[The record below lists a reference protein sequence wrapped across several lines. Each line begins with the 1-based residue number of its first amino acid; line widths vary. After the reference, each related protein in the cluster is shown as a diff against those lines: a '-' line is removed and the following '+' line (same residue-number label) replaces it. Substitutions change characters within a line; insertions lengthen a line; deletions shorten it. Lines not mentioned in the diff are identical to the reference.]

1 LQKITLYTTI
11 VSSTLLWRSINFIM
25 AKLKKKWRLFPARH
39 QLANEL
45 SQKLNISEYIA
56 QALINRGI
64 TNEQAADEYLY
75 AGAEHFVDPYAL
87 KGMRDAIKRIVQA
100 IEVQE
105 KITIYGDYDVDG
117 ITACATVYKTLTR
130 LNANV
135 EFYIP
140 DRQSEG
146 YGLNPVALHNLIDT
160 GTKLVIT
167 VDCGISA
174 IKEIAAIGDQLAI
187 IITDHHQPPAELP
200 LAVAI
205 INPKQPGCLY
215 PEKNL
220 AGVGVAFKLC
230 QGLWQHYYGLETEF
244 FEYLDIVAIGTVAD
258 IVPLTGENRVLV
270 KLGLKQLQ
278 TTDNLGIKAL
288 LEVCGLRGKVIDS
301 GSIGFVIAP
310 RLNAVGR
317 ISQATAGVELLIT
330 NDANYAHELANLL
343 DGENLVRQNIEKSIL
358 AKAEEQLE
366 TVDVGAAKVLVLAGE
381 EWHSGVIGIV
391 ASRLVDKY
399 YKPVI
404 MISIHE
410 GVGKGS
416 CRSIPAFDIYTAL
429 TACSDLLT
437 QFGGH
442 RQAAGLSIPL
452 PNIPLLRERLNSLAA
467 ETLSAADYVPVLTI
481 DSILPLEEISAPFLE
496 QLASLEPY
504 GFGNPSPVFACH
516 NIEMKEK
523 RLIGQ
528 QSRHLKL
535 KLKNAAVKDVVAW
548 NMAELSPLLTCDK
561 AIDLVFVPKYNEWQ
575 GQKNVQL
582 IAHDVRQSPDS
593 QTQAALNRIAPD
605 RTCVAQVYL
614 TLKEY
619 NKLGQYDFSL
629 QTILNKISSNYNAVL
644 SETVL
649 TMALTILAE
658 LDLLTKEP
666 KEQDTFTIH
675 LTPSP
680 LIKLDLTNSP
690 AFQESIKM
698 REEYLSQYS

>member
-1 LQKITLYTTI
+1 
-11 VSSTLLWRSINFIM
+11 M
-25 AKLKKKWRLFPARH
+25 ARLKRKWKLFPAKR

-56 QALINRGI
+56 QALINRGVV
-64 TNEQAADEYLY
+64 NEQAAAEFLY
-75 AGAEHFVDPYAL
+75 AGAENFADPYAL
-87 KGMRDAIKRIVQA
+87 KGMKTA
-100 IEVQE
+100 IERIAHAIEFKE

-117 ITACATVYKTLTR
+117 ITACATLYKTLTR
-130 LNANV
+130 LGANV

-146 YGLNPVALHNLIDT
+146 YGLNPAALHNLIDN
-160 GTKLVIT
+160 GTKLIVT

-174 IKEIAAIGDQLAI
+174 VKEIASVDGQIDI
-187 IITDHHQPPAELP
+187 IITDHHQPPIELP
-200 LAVAI
+200 SALSI

-230 QGLWQHYYGLETEF
+230 QGLWQHYYGPETKF
-244 FEYLDIVAIGTVAD
+244 FDYLDIVAIGTVAD

-270 KLGLKQLQ
+270 KLGLHQLQ
-278 TTDNLGIKAL
+278 TTENLGIKAL
-288 LEVCGLRGKVIDS
+288 LEICGLSGKIIDS

-317 ISQATAGVELLIT
+317 VSQATAGVELLIT
-330 NDANYAHELANLL
+330 NDSDHARELANLL
-343 DGENLVRQNIEKSIL
+343 DEENLARQNIEKLIL

-366 TVDVGAAKVLVLAGE
+366 AVDTSAAKVLVLAGE

-410 GVGKGS
+410 GMGKGS
-416 CRSIPAFDIYTAL
+416 CRSIPAFDIYAAL
-429 TACSDLLT
+429 TRCSDLLT

-442 RQAAGLSIPL
+442 RQAAGLSVPL
-452 PNIPLLRERLNSLAA
+452 QNISLLRERLNSLAA
-467 ETLSAADYVPVLTI
+467 ETLSAADYVPVLNI
-481 DSILPLEEISAPFLE
+481 DSLLPLEEINSSFLE
-496 QLASLEPY
+496 QLACLEPY

-523 RLIGQ
+523 KLIGQ

-535 KLKNAAVKDVVAW
+535 KLKNASVRDVIAW
-548 NMAELSPLLTCDK
+548 NMGELSTSLTCDK
-561 AIDLVFVPKYNEWQ
+561 MIDLVFVPKYNEWQ
-575 GQKNVQL
+575 GQKNLQL
-582 IAHDVRQSPDS
+582 TAHDVRQSPDS
-593 QTQAALNRIAPD
+593 QTQVVLNTIAPD
-605 RTCVAQVYL
+605 RDCIAQVYL

-619 NKLGQYDFSL
+619 NKLGQYTFSL
-629 QTILNKISSNYNAVL
+629 QTIADKILSNYNTALPENVL
-644 SETVL
+644 F
-649 TMALTILAE
+649 MALTVLEE
-658 LDLLTKEP
+658 LHLLTK
-666 KEQDTFTIH
+666 KSKNQGAFMLQ

-680 LIKLDLTNSP
+680 LKKLDLTNSP
-690 AFQESIKM
+690 AFRESMKM
-698 REEYLSQYS
+698 REEYLNQYS

>member
-1 LQKITLYTTI
+1 
-11 VSSTLLWRSINFIM
+11 M

-64 TNEQAADEYLY
+64 TNEQAADEFLS
-75 AGAEHFVDPYAL
+75 AGAEHMADPYAL
-87 KGMRDAIKRIVQA
+87 KGMRTAVERIIQAVEIK
-100 IEVQE
+100 E

-117 ITACATVYKTLTR
+117 ITACATLYKTLTR
-130 LNANV
+130 LGAIV

-146 YGLNPVALHNLIDT
+146 YGLNPAALHNLINT

-174 IKEIAAIGDQLAI
+174 SKEIAAIGDQLAI

-200 LAVAI
+200 VAVAI

-230 QGLWQHYYGLETEF
+230 QGLWQHVYGLETQF
-244 FEYLDIVAIGTVAD
+244 FDYLDIVAIGTVAD

-278 TTDNLGIKAL
+278 TTDNLGIEAL

-317 ISQATAGVELLIT
+317 VSQAAAGVELLIT
-330 NDANYAHELANLL
+330 KDANYAHELANLL
-343 DGENLVRQNIEKSIL
+343 DGENLTRQNIEKSIL
-358 AKAEEQLE
+358 AKAEEQLD
-366 TVDVGAAKVLVLAGE
+366 TVDVGAVKVLVLAGE

-399 YKPVI
+399 YKPVV
-404 MISIHE
+404 MISIHD

-416 CRSIPAFDIYTAL
+416 CRSIPAFDMYTAL

-467 ETLSAADYVPVLTI
+467 ETLSADDYVPVLTI
-481 DSILPLEEISAPFLE
+481 DSILPLEEINASFLE

-516 NIEMKEK
+516 NIVMKEK

-528 QSRHLKL
+528 QNRHLKL
-535 KLKNAAVKDVVAW
+535 KLKHTAIKDVIAW
-548 NMAELSPLLTCDK
+548 NMAELSPILTCDK
-561 AIDLVFVPKYNEWQ
+561 AIDLVFVPKFNEWQ
-575 GQKNVQL
+575 GHKNVQL

-593 QTQAALNRIAPD
+593 RTQAELNRIAPD
-605 RTCVAQVYL
+605 RTCIAQVYL

-619 NKLGQYDFSL
+619 NKLGQYNFSL
-629 QTILNKISSNYNAVL
+629 QTIVNKISSNYNVVL
-644 SETVL
+644 SEHVL

-658 LDLLTKEP
+658 LHLLTKEP
-666 KEQDTFTIH
+666 KEQDTFTIQ

-680 LIKLDLTNSP
+680 LKKLDLTNSP

>member
-1 LQKITLYTTI
+1 
-11 VSSTLLWRSINFIM
+11 M
-25 AKLKKKWRLFPARH
+25 ARLKRRWKLFPIKH
-39 QLANEL
+39 HLATEL

-56 QALINRGI
+56 QTLINRGI
-64 TNEQAADEYLY
+64 TNEQAAAEFLH
-75 AGAEHFVDPYAL
+75 AGAETFSDPYAL
-87 KGMRDAIKRIVQA
+87 KGMKTAVGKIAQA
-100 IEVQE
+100 VELQE

-117 ITACATVYKTLTR
+117 ITACATLYKTLTR
-130 LNANV
+130 LGAHV

-146 YGLNPVALHNLIDT
+146 YGLNPAALHNLIQT
-160 GTKLVIT
+160 GTKLIVT

-174 IKEIAAIGDQLAI
+174 IKEIAAIDGQLDI
-187 IITDHHQPPAELP
+187 IITDHHQPPSELP
-200 LAVAI
+200 LALAI

-230 QGLWQHYYGLETEF
+230 QGLWQHYYGLETKF
-244 FEYLDIVAIGTVAD
+244 FDYLDIVAIGTVAD
-258 IVPLTGENRVLV
+258 IVPLTGENRFIV

-288 LEVCGLRGKVIDS
+288 LEICGLQGKVIDS

-317 ISQATAGVELLIT
+317 VSQATAGVELLIT
-330 NDANYAHELANLL
+330 NDSNHARELANLL
-343 DGENLVRQNIEKSIL
+343 DEENLARQNIEKTIM

-366 TVDVGAAKVLVLAGE
+366 TVDVDAAKVLVLAGE

-404 MISIHE
+404 MISIRD

-429 TACSDLLT
+429 TRSSDLLT

-452 PNIPLLRERLNSLAA
+452 QNIPLLRERLNSLAA
-467 ETLSAADYVPVLTI
+467 ETLSPADYVPVLTI
-481 DSILPLEEISAPFLE
+481 DSVLPLEEINASFLE
-496 QLASLEPY
+496 QLSCLEPF

-535 KLKNAAVKDVVAW
+535 KLKNAAVRDVVAW
-548 NMAELSPLLTCDK
+548 NMAELSPDLTCDK
-561 AIDLVFVPKYNEWQ
+561 PIDLVFVPKYNEWQ
-575 GQKNVQL
+575 GQKNLQL
-582 IAHDVRQSPDS
+582 TAHDIRQSPDG
-593 QTQAALNRIAPD
+593 QTKAALTKIAPD
-605 RTCVAQVYL
+605 RTCIAQVYL

-619 NKLGQYDFSL
+619 SKLGQTNLSL
-629 QTILNKISSNYNAVL
+629 QTIADKILSNYNAAL
-644 SETVL
+644 PENVL
-649 TMALTILAE
+649 TMAILILDE
-658 LDLLTKEP
+658 LHLLTKEST
-666 KEQDTFTIH
+666 EQGTFTIQ

-680 LIKLDLTNSP
+680 LNKLDLTTSP
-690 AFQESIKM
+690 AFRESVKM
-698 REEYLSQYS
+698 REEYLNQHS

>member
-1 LQKITLYTTI
+1 
-11 VSSTLLWRSINFIM
+11 M
-25 AKLKKKWRLFPARH
+25 ARLKKKWRLFPARR

-45 SQKLNISEYIA
+45 SQKLNISEYIT
-56 QALINRGI
+56 QAMINRGL
-64 TNEQAADEYLY
+64 TNEQAAAKFLH
-75 AGAEHFVDPYAL
+75 AGAENFVDPYAL
-87 KGMRDAIKRIVQA
+87 KGMKAAVERITQA
-100 IEVQE
+100 IEIQE

-117 ITACATVYKTLTR
+117 ITACATLYKTLTR
-130 LNANV
+130 LGANV

-146 YGLNPVALHNLIDT
+146 YGLNPAALHKLIDA
-160 GTKLVIT
+160 GTKLIVT

-174 IKEIAAIGDQLAI
+174 CKEIAAVNNQLDI
-187 IITDHHQPPAELP
+187 IVTDHHQPPPELP
-200 LAVAI
+200 VAAAI

-230 QGLWQHYYGLETEF
+230 QGLWQHYYGLGTKF
-244 FEYLDIVAIGTVAD
+244 FDYLDIVAIGTVAD

-288 LEVCGLRGKVIDS
+288 LEICGLSGKVIDS

-317 ISQATAGVELLIT
+317 VSKAAAGVELLIT
-330 NDANYAHELANLL
+330 NDANQARELANLL
-343 DGENLVRQNIEKSIL
+343 DMENVARQNIEKLIL
-358 AKAEEQLE
+358 EKAEEQLE
-366 TVDVGAAKVLVLAGE
+366 TVDINAAKVLVLAGE

-404 MISIHE
+404 MISIRD
-410 GVGKGS
+410 GMGKGS

-429 TACSDLLT
+429 THCSDLLA

-442 RQAAGLSIPL
+442 RQAAGLSVPVS
-452 PNIPLLRERLNSLAA
+452 NIPLLRERLDSLAA
-467 ETLSAADYVPVLTI
+467 KTLSAADYVPVLTI
-481 DSILPLEEISAPFLE
+481 DSMLPLEEINATFLE
-496 QLASLEPY
+496 QLACLEPY

-535 KLKNAAVKDVVAW
+535 KLKNAAVKDVIAW
-548 NMAELSPLLTCDK
+548 NMAELSTSLTCDK
-561 AIDLVFVPKYNEWQ
+561 TIDLVFVPKYNEWQ

-582 IAHDVRQSPDS
+582 TAHDVRQSPDM
-593 QTQAALNRIAPD
+593 QTQVTLNTIAPD
-605 RTCVAQVYL
+605 RTCIAQVYL

-619 NKLGQYDFSL
+619 NNLGQYNLSL
-629 QTILNKISSNYNAVL
+629 QTIANKILNNYNAALPENVL
-644 SETVL
+644 D
-649 TMALTILAE
+649 MALTILAE
-658 LDLLTKEP
+658 LHLLTKES
-666 KEQDTFTIH
+666 KEQGNFTIQ
-675 LTPSP
+675 LTLAPLKKLELTDSP
-680 LIKLDLTNSP
+680 T
-690 AFQESIKM
+690 FRESIKM
-698 REEYLSQYS
+698 REEYLNQFG